1 MKRDMVYIRIATA
14 LSVLLI
20 TFSMFRLWENSIA
33 LKEGIR
39 VTTDALHMEMKQ
51 KLNSILTYKGTT
63 CVHVEG
69 DTANLENTYLD
80 MKVTAYDT
88 QTKQDVSDTLDTK
101 IYDTG
106 MQLKGAHPI
115 VIIMQGDAD
124 RLNDREIMIQLTAQL
139 EQANFKC
146 VPYDNRETNHNFS
159 GEIYIQFPSF
169 GVQWLLVMIEGG
181 TYDGNRETET
191 IKNIDE

>member
-63 CVHVEG
+63 CVNVEG

-139 EQANFKC
+139 EQANF
-146 VPYDNRETNHNFS
+146 
-159 GEIYIQFPSF
+159 
-169 GVQWLLVMIEGG
+169 
-181 TYDGNRETET
+181 
-191 IKNIDE
+191 

>member
-139 EQANFKC
+139 EQANFYC

>member
-1 MKRDMVYIRIATA
+1 MGGYGYEKRYGIYKNCDCTVCAVDYVFNVSLMG
-14 LSVLLI
+14 
-20 TFSMFRLWENSIA
+20 NSIA

-69 DTANLENTYLD
+69 DTADLENTYLD

-139 EQANFKC
+139 EQANF
-146 VPYDNRETNHNFS
+146 
-159 GEIYIQFPSF
+159 
-169 GVQWLLVMIEGG
+169 
-181 TYDGNRETET
+181 
-191 IKNIDE
+191 

>member
-69 DTANLENTYLD
+69 DTADLENTFLD

-106 MQLKGAHPI
+106 M
-115 VIIMQGDAD
+115 
-124 RLNDREIMIQLTAQL
+124 
-139 EQANFKC
+139 
-146 VPYDNRETNHNFS
+146 
-159 GEIYIQFPSF
+159 
-169 GVQWLLVMIEGG
+169 
-181 TYDGNRETET
+181 
-191 IKNIDE
+191 

>member
-63 CVHVEG
+63 CGHVEG

-139 EQANFKC
+139 EQANF
-146 VPYDNRETNHNFS
+146 
-159 GEIYIQFPSF
+159 
-169 GVQWLLVMIEGG
+169 
-181 TYDGNRETET
+181 
-191 IKNIDE
+191 

>member
-20 TFSMFRLWENSIA
+20 TFSMFRLWENSIT

-51 KLNSILTYKGTT
+51 KLNRILTYKGTT
-63 CVHVEG
+63 SVRVEG
-69 DTANLENTYLD
+69 DTADLENTYLD

-88 QTKQDVSDTLDTK
+88 QTKQDVSDTMDTK

-106 MQLKGAHPI
+106 MQLKGTHPI

-124 RLNDREIMIQLTAQL
+124 RLNNREIMIQLTAQL
-139 EQANFKC
+139 EQANF
-146 VPYDNRETNHNFS
+146 
-159 GEIYIQFPSF
+159 
-169 GVQWLLVMIEGG
+169 
-181 TYDGNRETET
+181 
-191 IKNIDE
+191 

>member
-20 TFSMFRLWENSIA
+20 TFSMFRLWENSIT

-39 VTTDALHMEMKQ
+39 VTTDALHMEMEQ
-51 KLNSILTYKGTT
+51 KLNRILTYKGTT
-63 CVHVEG
+63 SVRVEG
-69 DTANLENTYLD
+69 DTADLENTYLD

-88 QTKQDVSDTLDTK
+88 QTKQDVSDTMDTK

-106 MQLKGAHPI
+106 MQLKGTHPI

-124 RLNDREIMIQLTAQL
+124 RLNNREIMIQLTAQL
-139 EQANFKC
+139 EQANF
-146 VPYDNRETNHNFS
+146 
-159 GEIYIQFPSF
+159 
-169 GVQWLLVMIEGG
+169 
-181 TYDGNRETET
+181 
-191 IKNIDE
+191 

>member
-69 DTANLENTYLD
+69 DTANLVNTYLD

-139 EQANFKC
+139 EQANF
-146 VPYDNRETNHNFS
+146 
-159 GEIYIQFPSF
+159 
-169 GVQWLLVMIEGG
+169 
-181 TYDGNRETET
+181 
-191 IKNIDE
+191 

>member
-51 KLNSILTYKGTT
+51 KLNSIMTYKGTT

-69 DTANLENTYLD
+69 DTADLENTYLD
-80 MKVTAYDT
+80 MKVTAYDA

-139 EQANFKC
+139 EQANF
-146 VPYDNRETNHNFS
+146 
-159 GEIYIQFPSF
+159 
-169 GVQWLLVMIEGG
+169 
-181 TYDGNRETET
+181 
-191 IKNIDE
+191 

>member
-1 MKRDMVYIRIATA
+1 MKRDMVYIIIATV

-20 TFSMFRLWENSIA
+20 TFAMFRLWENSIT

-51 KLNSILTYKGTT
+51 KLDSIMTYKGTT
-63 CVHVEG
+63 SVHVEG
-69 DTANLENTYLD
+69 DTADLDNTYLD
-80 MKVTAYDT
+80 MKVTAYDA

-106 MQLKGAHPI
+106 MQVKGTHPV

-124 RLNDREIMIQLTAQL
+124 RLHNREIMIQLTAQL
-139 EQANFKC
+139 EQANF
-146 VPYDNRETNHNFS
+146 
-159 GEIYIQFPSF
+159 
-169 GVQWLLVMIEGG
+169 
-181 TYDGNRETET
+181 
-191 IKNIDE
+191 